1 MRQDRR
7 LRQQVV
13 VCKMAA
19 GEAGGAE
26 VLRLSTLA
34 PELSCC
40 LQDRPRR
47 GRRAKPLRRN
57 ALGPELRCCL
67 QDRGGAASGRG
78 VAVGCGFVQQRRDSS
93 ADTASSSRDCG
104 SAISGDCLDKRR
116 GIRDPRRVYAGDNR
130 RDDGAGSRLRR
141 KRPDGAGTSKAG
153 RSADSRGNAVH
164 PYEWRCLT
172 PANLVADPGR
182 F

>member
-26 VLRLSTLA
+26 VLRLPRLA

-40 LQDRPRR
+40 LQDRLRR

-67 QDRGGAASGRG
+67 QDCGGAASGRG

-93 ADTASSSRDCG
+93 AGTASSSRDCG
-104 SAISGDCLDKRR
+104 SAISGDCLDRRR
-116 GIRDPRRVYAGDNR
+116 GIRDRRRVYAGDNR

-141 KRPDGAGTSKAG
+141 RRPDGAGTSKAG

-172 PANLVADPGR
+172 PANLVADAGR